1 VKNQRHASNAAPPV
15 GSMLMAIYFLVALLA
30 APLLAVSVAGAQEL
44 NLSSGVTDRVAP
56 ESDALGNKLGGFT
69 AYPKLGIS
77 SGYDS
82 NVYAT
87 ENDAKSNAVFVIDP
101 SVALESDWSRHKL
114 SFGGFLSQSLRSEY
128 TQEDN
133 TTWGIGG
140 SGQLD
145 VLESSNIQSSLGY
158 QELTESR
165 GGINPNLAIPNPIQ
179 YDLLQWGLVGNH
191 RLNQLNLSAAVDFD
205 KFDYDSTGQQY
216 RDRDVWVFTA
226 QGGYA
231 FSPGYNGF
239 VRGEFNNRNFENG
252 SVTAGGVS
260 QDSQGY
266 NLAVGIDSEITNL
279 ISGEAYIG
287 YLDQD
292 YDSAAFSDASGV
304 SFGVDLEWE
313 ATKLTKVSLTG
324 SRDVVDSMTPRSGGI
339 LYSVGGFGVDHEL
352 TPEVHLTGDFSYYNA
367 DYKGIDR
374 EDDGYVYSV
383 GADYRLSRSVH
394 LDLLYSFN
402 DRISNTADQDYN
414 RHQLTFG
421 VRLQR

>member
-1 VKNQRHASNAAPPV
+1 MKNQRRASNAAPPV
-15 GSMLMAIYFLVALLA
+15 GSMLMAICFLATLLA

-114 SFGGFLSQSLRSEY
+114 SFGGYLSQSLQSEY
-128 TQEDN
+128 TQEDH
-133 TTWGIGG
+133 TDWGIGG

-145 VLESSNIQSSLGY
+145 VLEASNIQSSLGY
-158 QELTESR
+158 QQLTESR
-165 GGINPNLAIPNPIQ
+165 GGINPNLAISDPTE
-179 YDLLQWGLVGNH
+179 YDLFQWSLVGNH
-191 RLNQLNLSAAVDFD
+191 RLNQLNLSAAVDYD
-205 KFDYDSTGQQY
+205 KFDYDATDQQY
-216 RDRDVWVFTA
+216 RDRDLWVFTG

-239 VRGEFNNRNFENG
+239 VRGEFNNRDFENTRPL
-252 SVTAGGVS
+252 VNGVS

-292 YDSAAFSDASGV
+292 YDSAAFSDVSGV

-313 ATKLTKVSLTG
+313 ATKLTKVRLTA
-324 SRDVVDSMTPRSGGI
+324 SRDVADSTTPDAGGI
-339 LYSVGGFGVDHEL
+339 LYSIGGFGVEHEL
-352 TPEVHLTGDFSYYNA
+352 TPEVRLTGDVSYYNA
-367 DYKGIDR
+367 NYKGIDR
-374 EDDGYVYSV
+374 EDDGYLYSV

-402 DRISNTADQDYN
+402 DRISNAPDQDYN

>member
-1 VKNQRHASNAAPPV
+1 MV
-15 GSMLMAIYFLVALLA
+15 ICFLATLLA

-114 SFGGFLSQSLRSEY
+114 SFGGYLSQSLQSEY
-128 TQEDN
+128 TQEDH
-133 TTWGIGG
+133 TDWGIGG

-145 VLESSNIQSSLGY
+145 VLEASNIQSSLGY
-158 QELTESR
+158 QQLTESR
-165 GGINPNLAIPNPIQ
+165 GGINPNLAISDPTE
-179 YDLLQWGLVGNH
+179 YDLFQWSLVGNH

-205 KFDYDSTGQQY
+205 MFDYDSTGQQY
-216 RDRDVWVFTA
+216 RNRDLWTFTG
-226 QGGYA
+226 QGGYT
-231 FSPGYNGF
+231 FSPGYSGF
-239 VRGEFNNRNFENG
+239 VRGVFNNRNFENL
-252 SVTAGGVS
+252 SVTEIAPGVGAS

-266 NLAVGIDSEITNL
+266 NVAVGIASEITNL

-292 YDSAAFSDASGV
+292 YESPAFTDVSGV

-313 ATKLTKVSLTG
+313 ATKLTTVRLTA
-324 SRDVVDSMTPRSGGI
+324 SRDVADSTAPGSGGI
-339 LYSVGGFGVDHEL
+339 LYSIAGFGVDHEL
-352 TPEVHLTGDFSYYNA
+352 MPEVLLTGDFSYYNA
-367 DYKGIDR
+367 DYEGAAGR
-374 EDDGYVYSV
+374 DDNGYRASV
-383 GADYRLSRSVH
+383 GADYRLSRTVH
-394 LDLLYSFN
+394 LDLLYSFD
-402 DRISNTADQDYN
+402 DRDSNVAGQDYT
-414 RHQLTFG
+414 RHQVTFG